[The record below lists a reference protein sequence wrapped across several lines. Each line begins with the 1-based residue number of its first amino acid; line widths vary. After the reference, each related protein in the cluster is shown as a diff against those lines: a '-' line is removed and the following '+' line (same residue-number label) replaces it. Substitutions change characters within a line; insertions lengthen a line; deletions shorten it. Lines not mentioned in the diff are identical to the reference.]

1 MTKTKQL
8 KPFRSRKAHALFV
21 VTMLCPVFLF
31 AQTKYTISGVVK
43 DIANGETLLGATVF
57 LKGTSIG
64 SLTNEYGFY
73 SITAPE
79 GNYTLTTS
87 YIGFATFER
96 AINLSANQKLDVELK
111 EDSDK
116 LLDEVVVTAEES
128 KNVDIQTPQMS
139 VARLSTKD
147 IKQMPV
153 VLGEIDLIKS
163 IQLLPGVTNA
173 GEGSSGFNVRGGAED
188 QNLILLDEAII
199 YNASHLFGFFSVFN
213 ADAIKDVKL
222 YKGGIPA
229 RFGGRASSVLDI
241 RQKDGNNKEF
251 ELTGGI
257 GAVSSRLAVEGPM
270 FNDKGSFIVAGR
282 ASYANIFLALANE
295 NSRAGFYDLNLKTNY
310 EIDEKNKLYL
320 SGYLGNDNFNL
331 AGIFTNSYGNRS
343 GNLRWN
349 HIFNDRL
356 FSNVS
361 LIYGRYNYNLEIP
374 VEGLDWT
381 SDIGNYN
388 IRYDLGYFASDKL
401 EFDFGV
407 NGIYYKFNPGKLNP
421 LDATSGVNP
430 EKLDDQFALEARVYA
445 SLEHKISN
453 KLTAQ
458 YGLHF
463 SYFNRLGQQTLN
475 NYADNLPVVYNEE
488 LGIYERAKP
497 ISNTHYGKGKS
508 IATFNNLEPRF
519 ALSYQLNEK
528 SSFKAS
534 YNRMAQYLHLI
545 SNTTSAT
552 PLDIWTPSGKFI
564 EPQIADQYAVGYFRN
579 LKENMLSIEAEAYYK
594 TIDNRVD
601 YINGAELIA
610 QNTIETE
617 ILTGE
622 ARAYGLEFL
631 LRKNEGKFTGWL
643 AYTWS
648 KSQQRTPGGAAG
660 GLGINNGKWYSSNSD
675 KTHNISF
682 TGSYKLNKKWQFGA
696 NMVFQTG
703 RPVTYPNGQFVYN
716 GLSIATYSERNAD
729 RLPAYHR
736 LDLSATLT
744 PRKNENR
751 NWQGEWVFSI
761 YNAYNRKN
769 AASIAFG
776 QNQKT
781 GETEATRTSIF
792 GIVPS
797 VTYNFKF

>member
-21 VTMLCPVFLF
+21 VIMLCPVFLF
-31 AQTKYTISGVVK
+31 AQAKYTISGVVK
-43 DIANGETLLGATVF
+43 DIANGETFLGATVF

-64 SLTNEYGFY
+64 SSTNEYGFY

-79 GNYTLTTS
+79 GNYTLTVS
-87 YIGFATFER
+87 YIGFTTFER
-96 AINLSANQKLDVELK
+96 VVTLSANQKLDIELK
-111 EDSDK
+111 ADSDK
-116 LLDEVVVTAEES
+116 LLEEVVVTAEES
-128 KNVDIQTPQMS
+128 KNVDLRAPQMS
-139 VARLSTKD
+139 VARLSTRD

-213 ADAIKDVKL
+213 ADAVKDVKL

-251 ELTGGI
+251 QLTGGI
-257 GAVSSRLAVEGPM
+257 GAVSSRLAVEGPV
-270 FNDKGSFIVAGR
+270 FNNKGSFIVAGR

-343 GNLRWN
+343 ANLRWN
-349 HIFNDRL
+349 HIFSDKV

-388 IRYDLGYFASDKL
+388 IRYDLGYFANDKL

-407 NGIYYKFNPGKLNP
+407 NGIYYQFNPGKLKP

-430 EKLDDQFALEARVYA
+430 EKLDDQFALESRVYA
-445 SLEHKISN
+445 SLEHKISD

-475 NYADNLPVVYNEE
+475 NYADNLPVVYNDE

-497 ISNTHYGKGKS
+497 IGKTNYGKGKS
-508 IATFNNLEPRF
+508 IATFNNVEPRF

-528 SSFKAS
+528 SSVKAS

-564 EPQIADQYAVGYFRN
+564 KPQIADQYAVGYFRN
-579 LKENMLSIEAEAYYK
+579 LKEDMLSIEAEAYYK
-594 TIDNRVD
+594 AIDNRVD

-617 ILTGE
+617 ILAGE
-622 ARAYGLEFL
+622 ARAYGLELL
-631 LRKNEGKFTGWL
+631 LRKNEGNFTGWL

-648 KSQQRTPGGAAG
+648 KSQQRTPGGSAG
-660 GLGINNGKWYSSNSD
+660 GLGINNGKWYSSNWD

-682 TGSYKLNKKWQFGA
+682 TGSYKLNDKWQFGA
-696 NMVFQTG
+696 NMIFQTG

-716 GLSIATYSERNAD
+716 GLSIATYSERNED
-729 RLPAYHR
+729 RLPAFHR

-744 PRKNENR
+744 PRNNKNR
-751 NWQGEWVFSI
+751 KWQGEWVFGI
-761 YNAYNRKN
+761 YNVYNRKN
-769 AASIAFG
+769 AASVAFG

-781 GETEATRTSIF
+781 GENEATRTAIF

>member
-1 MTKTKQL
+1 MSRIIEL
-8 KPFRSRKAHALFV
+8 KLFSLGKRQSIFLLL
-21 VTMLCPVFLF
+21 MFCPVFLC

-43 DIANGETLLGATVF
+43 DAGNGETLFGATVL

-64 SLTNEYGFY
+64 STTNEYGFY
-73 SITAPE
+73 SVTAPE
-79 GNYTLTTS
+79 GNYTLITS
-87 YIGFATFER
+87 YLGFTSFER
-96 AINLSANQKLDVELK
+96 AVHLNSNQKLNIEIKGDAAQLN
-111 EDSDK
+111 
-116 LLDEVVVTAEES
+116 EVVITAEES
-128 KNVDIQTPQMS
+128 KKVDLQTPQMS
-139 VARLSTKD
+139 AAKLSTKD
-147 IKQMPV
+147 IKQIPV
-153 VLGEIDLIKS
+153 VLGELDLIKS
-163 IQLLPGVTNA
+163 IQLLPGITNA
-173 GEGSSGFNVRGGAED
+173 GEGASGFNVRGGAED

-241 RQKDGNNKEF
+241 RQKDGNSKKF

-257 GAVSSRLAVEGPM
+257 GAISSRLAAEGPS
-270 FNDKGSFIVAGR
+270 FKDKGSFLIAGR
-282 ASYANIFLALANE
+282 AAYANIFLALAGE
-295 NSRAGFYDLNLKTNY
+295 SSRAGFYDLNLKTNY
-310 EIDEKNKLYL
+310 EIDAKNKLYL

-331 AGIFTNSYGNRS
+331 AGFFTNSYGNLS

-349 HIFNDRL
+349 HIFSSKL

-361 LIYGRYNYNLEIP
+361 LIYSRYNYNLQIP
-374 VEGLDWT
+374 IEGIDWT
-381 SDIGNYN
+381 SDITNYN
-388 IRYDLGYFASDKL
+388 ARYDFEYYASDKL
-401 EFDFGV
+401 KFDFGV
-407 NGIYYKFNPGKLNP
+407 NAIYYSFNPGMLKPLNSE
-421 LDATSGVNP
+421 SGVNP
-430 EKLDDQFALEARVYA
+430 EKLDDKFALESGVYA
-445 SLEHKISN
+445 SLEHKISK

-458 YGLHF
+458 YGLRF
-463 SYFNRLGQQTLN
+463 GYFNRLGKQTIN
-475 NYADNLPVVYNEE
+475 NYANNQPVICNEQ
-488 LGIYERAKP
+488 LGIYERAEP
-497 ISNTHYGKGKS
+497 TSSTHYGKGKS
-508 IATFNNLEPRF
+508 IANFNNFEPRF
-519 ALSYQLNEK
+519 SLAYQLNDV
-528 SSFKAS
+528 SSVKAS

-552 PLDIWTPSGKFI
+552 PLDVWVPSGKFVK
-564 EPQIADQYAVGYFRN
+564 PQIANQYALGYFRN
-579 LKENMLSIEAEAYYK
+579 LNEGMFSIETEAYYK
-594 TIDNRVD
+594 TIDNRID

-631 LRKNEGKFTGWL
+631 LRRNQGDFTGWI
-643 AYTWS
+643 AYTLS

-660 GLGINNGKWYSSNSD
+660 GPGINNGKWYNAYSD
-675 KTHNISF
+675 KSHYISF
-682 TGSYKLNKKWQFGA
+682 TGSYKFNEKWRLGA

-716 GLSIATYSERNAD
+716 GLSVATYSNRNAD

-744 PRKNENR
+744 PQKNKDRK
-751 NWQGEWVFSI
+751 WQGEWVFGL

-769 AASIAFG
+769 AASISFG
-776 QNQKT
+776 QNQQT
-781 GETEATRTSIF
+781 GITEATRTSIF